1 MEKEPQLDV
10 LRARGQEKKR
20 VRERGC
26 GTETM
31 AAQACRRVGLC
42 QTRSSNRFYI
52 KRFFFGRDLS
62 ACYFL
67 PSYTSLEFEL
77 GPQAKIRVLRHWVK
91 FRLVLVIAT
100 PI

>member
-42 QTRSSNRFYI
+42 QTRSSNRF
-52 KRFFFGRDLS
+52 FFGGIYLLATS
-62 ACYFL
+62 FL
-67 PSYTSLEFEL
+67 PILALSLSW
-77 GPQAKIRVLRHWVK
+77 VLRRKYWVK

-100 PI
+100 PNLKIENRGRG

>member
-1 MEKEPQLDV
+1 M
-10 LRARGQEKKR
+10 RGAAAPKPWRRRHVGGLGYVKHDR
-20 VRERGC
+20 VTAFILNAFWG
-26 GTETM
+26 
-31 AAQACRRVGLC
+31 
-42 QTRSSNRFYI
+42 
-52 KRFFFGRDLS
+52 GRDLS

-100 PI
+100 PNLKIENRGSG